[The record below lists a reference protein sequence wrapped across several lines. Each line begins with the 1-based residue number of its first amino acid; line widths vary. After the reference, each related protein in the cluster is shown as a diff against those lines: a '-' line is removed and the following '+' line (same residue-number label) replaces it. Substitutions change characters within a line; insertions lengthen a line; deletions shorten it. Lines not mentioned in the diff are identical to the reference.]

1 MVFSSIVFVFCFL
14 PVFLLCYQAVRGV
27 RAKNAVLLMFS
38 VIFYA
43 WGAPRFVLAMLAA
56 QTANFYL
63 VRQMDRSTDAL
74 RRRWCTVS
82 VVLELGLLAYCKYAN
97 FFIDNLN
104 QSLAAMGF
112 TPVPWAEVVLPIG
125 ISFFTFQAISYT
137 VDVYRRHH
145 APLARLA
152 DYLMYMVMFPQL
164 IAGPIVRYG
173 TVAADIA
180 QRTSSPERWLMGLH
194 RFAMGLA
201 KKVLLANV
209 LGEYVDATFASE
221 VDAVPASGLWLA
233 VLAYTF
239 QIYFDFSGYS
249 DMAIGLGHMVGFR
262 LPENFDMPYLSQSVS
277 EFWRRWHITLGA
289 WMRDYLYIPLGGS
302 RYGAGRT
309 YANLWAVFLLSG
321 LWHGASWTFV
331 LWGAWHGLFISLDRL
346 FLGRLLAHVGRI
358 PRIAFTFVVVALGWL
373 LFRAPS
379 VDMATSYLQRMFALD
394 GGLPVL
400 DLRLLCTLAA
410 AVLLA
415 FGGMSRPGQHLQRW
429 LYAEERS
436 IWGHIVMI
444 ALTGLGLLL
453 CSGYITASGFN
464 PFIYF
469 RF

>member
-27 RAKNAVLLMFS
+27 RAKNAVLLVFS

-82 VVLELGLLAYCKYAN
+82 VALELGLLAYCKYAN

-173 TVAADIA
+173 TVAADIG

-302 RYGAGRT
+302 RHGAGRT

-331 LWGAWHGLFISLDRL
+331 LWGPGTDCSSASTGCS
-346 FLGRLLAHVGRI
+346 
-358 PRIAFTFVVVALGWL
+358 
-373 LFRAPS
+373 
-379 VDMATSYLQRMFALD
+379 
-394 GGLPVL
+394 
-400 DLRLLCTLAA
+400 LAA
-410 AVLLA
+410 CWPMWAV
-415 FGGMSRPGQHLQRW
+415 SP
-429 LYAEERS
+429 E
-436 IWGHIVMI
+436 
-444 ALTGLGLLL
+444 
-453 CSGYITASGFN
+453 
-464 PFIYF
+464 
-469 RF
+469 